1 MERLRAESQ
10 GQSTPTDHLKHIKTP
25 DELAEEA
32 RMIAAEQARISA
44 EKSAAAAR
52 EQQKAQVTSEARAAI
67 MDLARNDDQDIATL
81 ARRAKKETKT
91 DDGEV
96 VISLR

>member
-1 MERLRAESQ
+1 MSGVPACQ
-10 GQSTPTDHLKHIKTP
+10 K
-25 DELAEEA
+25 
-32 RMIAAEQARISA
+32 AAE
-44 EKSAAAAR
+44 AAALQAAER
-52 EQQKAQVTSEARAAI
+52 QKAQVTSEKQAAI

-81 ARRAKKETKT
+81 ARRARTEMKP